1 MLRSEGQW
9 LRCGVSIEGDRLKW
23 REAVDAFALAAR
35 ILFVIVFLLSGLFGH
50 LGPGR
55 PMLTQFAAARKIPSP
70 GFLVPFSGLWIVI
83 GSLSVLLGI
92 YGDLGALM
100 IALFVI
106 ATALFMH
113 AFWRES
119 DEQAKMQEQ
128 VQFNKDLGLAGGALA
143 LFVVFAALGEELG
156 LTITESLFEL

>member
-1 MLRSEGQW
+1 M
-9 LRCGVSIEGDRLKW
+9 
-23 REAVDAFALAAR
+23 DALALAAR
-35 ILFVIVFLLSGLFGH
+35 ILFVMVFLSSGVMGH

-55 PMLTQFAAARKIPSP
+55 PMLTQFATARKIPSP
-70 GFLVPFSGLWIVI
+70 AFLVPFSGLWIVV

-92 YGDLGALM
+92 YGDVGALM

-113 AFWRES
+113 PYWKES

-128 VQFNKDLGLAGGALA
+128 IQFSKDLGLAGGALA
-143 LFVVFAALGEELG
+143 LFVMFAALGGGLG
-156 LTITESLFEL
+156 LTVTRALFELQ

>member
-1 MLRSEGQW
+1 M
-9 LRCGVSIEGDRLKW
+9 
-23 REAVDAFALAAR
+23 DALALAAR
-35 ILFVIVFLLSGLFGH
+35 IPFVMIFLSSGLMGH

-55 PMLTQFAAARKIPSP
+55 SMLIQFAAARKIPSP
-70 GFLVPFSGLWIVI
+70 AFLVPFSGLWIIV

-92 YGDLGALM
+92 YGDVGALM

-113 AFWRES
+113 PFWKEG

-128 VQFNKDLGLAGGALA
+128 VHFSK
-143 LFVVFAALGEELG
+143 
-156 LTITESLFEL
+156 